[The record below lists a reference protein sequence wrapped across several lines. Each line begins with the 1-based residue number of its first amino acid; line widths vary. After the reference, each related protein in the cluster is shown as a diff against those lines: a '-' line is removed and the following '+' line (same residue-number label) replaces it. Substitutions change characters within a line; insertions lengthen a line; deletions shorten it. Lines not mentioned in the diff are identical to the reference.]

1 MPGKQPSQGKR
12 NDPVMKISLLAA
24 CLLCCTMQLSAQ
36 DTDTDSNH
44 AGYVPVLSGGAGY
57 IYNVNG
63 GTPTLSPA
71 INPVLLLPVGSHV
84 LLESRG
90 EFVGEFQR
98 RNGNGDY
105 TGQVFPAVDYAQ
117 IDWLANTHAILAA
130 GKYLTPFGLYDER
143 LQPIWIATF
152 QAVPLTYG
160 IGTRTSGAGVGGEVR
175 GVIAQTNSY
184 SVQYAVY
191 YSAHSNVNQLNASRT
206 TGFDTSIYFPAHRF
220 EVGTSYQRFLDP
232 RQINNE
238 AEYISWQPPKIPLD
252 LKAEAD
258 QSYWGHGYWIQAG
271 YMLSQVPVANS
282 FFKRMEL
289 AGRMEQ
295 SFPDHG
301 GGNGVPGVAT
311 QRPGVALN
319 YYLKDDLR
327 IVSSYERQ
335 FTSAKDLNIWN
346 VGFTYRFVWPLWPG
360 KGR

>member
-1 MPGKQPSQGKR
+1 
-12 NDPVMKISLLAA
+12 MKIWLFAV
-24 CLLCCTMQLSAQ
+24 CLLFSTMQLSGQ
-36 DTDTDSNH
+36 DSDVGSTH

-71 INPVLLLPVGSHV
+71 INPVLLLPLGSHV
-84 LLESRG
+84 LLESRA

-105 TGQVFPAVDYAQ
+105 TGQIFPYVDYAQ
-117 IDWLANTHAILAA
+117 VDWLANTHAIVVA

-152 QAVPLTYG
+152 QAPPLTYG
-160 IGTRTSGAGVGGEVR
+160 IGTRTSGAGVGGELR
-175 GVIAQTNSY
+175 GVIAQTENY
-184 SVQYAVY
+184 SVQYAAY
-191 YSAHSNVNQLNASRT
+191 YSAHSNVEDLDAART
-206 TGFDTSIYFPAHRF
+206 TGFDASIYFPAYRV

-238 AEYISWQPPKIPLD
+238 AEYISWQPPQIPLD
-252 LKAEAD
+252 VKAEAD

-282 FFKRMEL
+282 FFKRMQL

-301 GGNGVPGVAT
+301 GGNGVPTLAT

-319 YYLKDDLR
+319 YYIKDDLR

-335 FTSAKDLNIWN
+335 FTSAKDVNIWN
-346 VGFTYRFVWPLWPG
+346 VGFTYRFVWPLWPER
-360 KGR
+360 K